1 MATNNFYVFDEN
13 TNNIMSLADYSSSTT
28 RANGVV
34 SGIADSMLHNRLYK
48 QTSIMVAA
56 LGQVI
61 ADSGTNASDSDLAAL
76 VSALKATLVVKSGGA
91 AITVSDGGTG
101 ASTFTTNAVLTGNG
115 SGALKAVAT
124 SPGAAYATASN
135 GTLTF
140 GTLPVAQGGTG
151 ISTATNINSVIIG
164 GSTATGAFQ
173 TVKASS
179 GAFYALGSDSK
190 PQFGTLPVAQGGTGQ
205 TTVAAFRNSMGLGSS
220 TGVLGTAYGG
230 TGASSVDTTP
240 TANST
245 KMVTSGGVKT
255 ALDLKA
261 NLSSPSFTGT
271 PTAPTAA
278 AASNNTQIATTAHVK
293 SVLNRSNAVNASDT
307 NYTTIMARGIKASTA
322 DLTAGTTSL
331 TNGVI
336 YLVYE
341 AD

>member
-13 TNNIMSLADYSSSTT
+13 TNNIMSLSDYSSSTT
-28 RANGVV
+28 RTNGVV
-34 SGIADSMLHNRLYK
+34 SGIADSTLHNRLYR

-91 AITVSDGGTG
+91 AITVADGGTG
-101 ASTFTTNAVLTGNG
+101 ASTFTTNAILAGNG
-115 SGALKAVAT
+115 SGALKSIVTAK
-124 SPGAAYATASN
+124 GAAYASQAN
-135 GTLTF
+135 GALTF
-140 GTLPVAQGGTG
+140 GTLGVEYGGTG
-151 ISTATNINSVIIG
+151 ISTATNKNSVVIG
-164 GSTATGAFQ
+164 GSTATGSFQ

-179 GAFYALGSDSK
+179 GAFYALGNDSK
-190 PQFGTLPVAQGGTGQ
+190 PQFGILPVAQGGTGQ
-205 TTVAAFRNSMGLGSS
+205 SAIADVRNAMGLGST

-230 TGASSVDTTP
+230 TGASSVDSTP
-240 TANST
+240 TTNST

-261 NLSSPSFTGT
+261 NLASPTFTGT
-271 PTAPTAA
+271 PKAPTATA
-278 AASNNTQIATTAHVK
+278 ATNTTQIATTEHVK
-293 SVLNRSNAVNASDT
+293 NVLNRNNAVNVANTS
-307 NYTTIMARGIKASTA
+307 YTTVMARGIQASTA
-322 DLTAGTTSL
+322 DLTAGTSAL

-341 AD
+341 A

>member
-293 SVLNRSNAVNASDT
+293 SVLNT
-307 NYTTIMARGIKASTA
+307 G
-322 DLTAGTTSL
+322 
-331 TNGVI
+331 
-336 YLVYE
+336 
-341 AD
+341 